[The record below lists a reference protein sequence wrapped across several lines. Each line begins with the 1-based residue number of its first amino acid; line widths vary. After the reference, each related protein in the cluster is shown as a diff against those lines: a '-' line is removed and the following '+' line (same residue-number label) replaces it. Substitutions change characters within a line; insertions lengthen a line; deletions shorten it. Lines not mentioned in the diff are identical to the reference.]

1 MVFDNFFMIL
11 CAFLP
16 TLPRAVLT
24 RPSLCEKQPPTRK
37 THTVFYIKTKR
48 LFALISPDFVN
59 KLFPLQGQ
67 FCSELY
73 RDKVKRFCLL
83 YFNTVTRFQNE
94 L

>member
-1 MVFDNFFMIL
+1 MVFDNFFIIFTHSS
-11 CAFLP
+11 A
-16 TLPRAVLT
+16 R
-24 RPSLCEKQPPTRK
+24 RSHPPVSVRK
-37 THTVFYIKTKR
+37 TAAHPKNSYCFLYKNKTP
-48 LFALISPDFVN
+48 FSPDFVN